1 MAKVA
6 AISQNF
12 FVLAKKT
19 GRNNFSLNKKAVAR
33 LGDKSLLLS
42 LSIAFFI
49 VLAATLFLSLVYRG
63 MAGVDRDLLH
73 NNNRA
78 IYMMEKG

>member
-12 FVLAKKT
+12 FVLTKRA
-19 GRNNFSLNKKAVAR
+19 GRNRHIFNQKAVER
-33 LGDKSLLLS
+33 LGDKGLLLS

-63 MAGVDRDLLH
+63 MAVVDKDLLP